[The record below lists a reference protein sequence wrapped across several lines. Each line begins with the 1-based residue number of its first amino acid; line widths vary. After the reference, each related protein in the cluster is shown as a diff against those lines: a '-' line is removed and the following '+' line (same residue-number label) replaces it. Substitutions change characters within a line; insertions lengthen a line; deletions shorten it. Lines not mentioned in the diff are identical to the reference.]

1 MIVALFQ
8 KQLNKR
14 NHSHKL
20 MMMKL
25 RQLCGVVNQE
35 TSEGVGF
42 DYAAFMAERESCSR
56 NSAITYFMR
65 ECGVLPRSDSVEVK
79 GLIQINSVSIFCSC

>member
-1 MIVALFQ
+1 MLGSCKIRCIPLLSVFHC
-8 KQLNKR
+8 NESEIMYI
-14 NHSHKL
+14 SHKL

-42 DYAAFMAERESCSR
+42 DYAAFMAERENCSR

-65 ECGVLPRSDSVEVK
+65 ECGVIPRAESVE
-79 GLIQINSVSIFCSC
+79 G